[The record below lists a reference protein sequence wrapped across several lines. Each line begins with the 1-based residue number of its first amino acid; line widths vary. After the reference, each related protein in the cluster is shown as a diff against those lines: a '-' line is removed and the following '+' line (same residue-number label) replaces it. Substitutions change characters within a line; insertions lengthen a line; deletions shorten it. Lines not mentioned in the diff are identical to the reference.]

1 MPDEPVR
8 QRGFATPFLLPF
20 VLFALSAQAAVRFA
34 RLGRAGG
41 VGLLQGRILEGLSK
55 KVTA

>member
-1 MPDEPVR
+1 M
-8 QRGFATPFLLPF
+8 ATLFLLPF
-20 VLFALSAQAAVRFA
+20 VLFIPSAQAAVRFA

-41 VGLLQGRILEGLSK
+41 VGLLRVGNLEGLSK